1 MSYNR
6 RDFLKTTGA
15 ATAALTLPSFAGAF
29 DGKNEKNIFGLQLYA
44 LRDAL
49 SNDPKNILKQIAAM
63 GYSGV
68 EPFEHKYLGLF
79 LGMGNKGFKSYMND
93 LGMKI
98 QSVHCNVYKDF
109 EKKVEQTAEI
119 GVKYFIYNWEGPGK
133 TLDDYKKMA
142 DDFNTKGEYCKQHNI
157 KFTFHNHDFTFTEMG
172 GVLPQEWLLDH
183 TDKNLV
189 DFQVDFYWVIVAGKD
204 PVTHINKYPDRYK
217 LCHFKDLPKDAAE
230 RVKSGI
236 SSFGGEKPGII
247 ELGTGKIDFQSILD
261 KIKGSSI
268 KYYIVDQDTCNDRV
282 DPLACIRE
290 DAEYMK
296 KLKW

>member
-1 MSYNR
+1 MSFNR
-6 RDFLKTTGA
+6 RDFLKITGA
-15 ATAALTLPSFAGAF
+15 ATAGMALPSFADAF
-29 DGKNEKNIFGLQLYA
+29 AAKSETNVFGLQLYA
-44 LRDAL
+44 VRDAIGK
-49 SNDPKNILKQIAAM
+49 DPKGVLKQIAAM

-68 EPFEHKYLGLF
+68 EPSEHTTLGMF
-79 LGMGNKGFKSYMND
+79 YGMGNKGFKSYMND

-98 QSVHCNVYKDF
+98 KSVHCNVYKDF
-109 EKKVEQTAEI
+109 EKKVEETSAI
-119 GVKYFIYNWEGPGK
+119 GIEYLIYNWEGPGK
-133 TLDDYKKMA
+133 KLDDYKKMA
-142 DDFNTKGEYCKQHNI
+142 DDFNAKGEYCKQHGI
-157 KFTFHNHDFTFTEMG
+157 KFAFHNHDFSFKEME

-189 DFQVDFYWVIVAGKD
+189 DYQVDFFWVIVAGKD

-217 LCHFKDLPKDAAE
+217 LCHFKDLPKDDTE
-230 RVKSGI
+230 RMKSGI
-236 SSFGGEKPGII
+236 ATYGGEKHGII
-247 ELGTGKIDFQSILD
+247 ELGTGGINFQSILD

-268 KYYIVDQDTCNDRV
+268 KYYIVDQDSCNDRA